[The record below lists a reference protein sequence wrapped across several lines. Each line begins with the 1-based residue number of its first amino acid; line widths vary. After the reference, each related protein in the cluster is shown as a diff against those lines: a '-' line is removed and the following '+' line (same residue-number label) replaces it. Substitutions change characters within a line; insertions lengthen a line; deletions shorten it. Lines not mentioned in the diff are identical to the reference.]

1 MRTEGPGSSN
11 VEDRRGQ
18 RFGGRGLLGGGIFT
32 LVLVV
37 IGMFFGI
44 DPRVIMGL
52 AGTVQQIQA
61 PAEAP
66 AGKVGAPADEMGR
79 FVSVVLADTEQ
90 TWNTL
95 FRQLGRD
102 YQEPRLVLFT
112 GATPTA
118 CGTGQAAMG
127 PFYCPLDQRVYI
139 DLAFY
144 QQLRDRFRAPGD
156 FAQAYVIAHEVGH
169 HVQNQLG
176 IMQKMDAYRQ
186 RLSEAQN
193 NALTVRLELQ
203 ADCFA
208 GVWAH
213 HANNRQLLE
222 AGDVDEAMTA
232 AAAIGDDTIQRRTQG
247 RIVPESFTHGTSEQ
261 RMRWF
266 MTGMKTG
273 QISACN
279 TFEGL

>member
-1 MRTEGPGSSN
+1 MRNEGPGSSN

-66 AGKVGAPADEMGR
+66 AGKVGTPADEMGR

-144 QQLRDRFRAPGD
+144 RQLRDRFRAPGD
-156 FAQAYVIAHEVGH
+156 FAQAYVIAHRGRASRAEPARH
-169 HVQNQLG
+169 HAEDGCVP
-176 IMQKMDAYRQ
+176 AAPQ
-186 RLSEAQN
+186 RSAEQRADG
-193 NALTVRLELQ
+193 RLELQ

-213 HANNRQLLE
+213 TRTPQAARSRRRRR
-222 AGDVDEAMTA
+222 GDDR

-279 TFEGL
+279 TFEGV